1 MATVAGVAAA
11 VVVASGGATNVVVS
25 QEAPIVSACGLVNP
39 TVRPARVSFWMEGF
53 TKEFDGREGLL
64 LESLLVEAYNNITVG
79 DGCSDKFLRELNGA
93 ELVKQVIFPAND
105 VNNSFVET
113 TFETV
118 LYCDGCPANNPMFGG
133 FADNEV
139 LRRSLRQESIPRR
152 LETMQSFQFFQEFI
166 QVVMVGVKQL
176 SDNEEISDEFIQMAR
191 GYITD
196 DDDEEEGSSNAG
208 SGGSGQG
215 GSNGG
220 SGGGGSDVGGSGGG
234 GSGGGGGGTN
244 GGSGQGGSSGAGG
257 AGGSGDSGT
266 VSGGESLV
274 TDINAV
280 FNEAGEIAAI
290 TYEFTVNGERI
301 VTTVDVADAT
311 DTPTVT
317 PTLFPTGQPS
327 FLPSVSQMPSM
338 ANATYAPT
346 DTPSSEPSEGPSAN
360 PSSEPSAEPSSQ
372 PSMVPSIIPSI
383 LPSMVP
389 SDVPS
394 VAPSGSPSES
404 PSDVPSLNPSSQPST
419 LPSARPSAVPSLT
432 PSIVPSLSMVPS
444 DVPSHVPSFQPSQSP
459 TTSPSSR
466 PTMFPT
472 ISNRPTP
479 CIWTAAERRQS
490 KIGNGPDA
498 NCTGIDYMT
507 RGVPFY
513 IIDQSQDGESVT
525 FRLHPR
531 LFESNISSLAAMT
544 YDNSESTT
552 VCDVQTTGTFD
563 HTRSFLGDCTNG
575 ELEVTFY
582 LFMCGSENNVN
593 QTSSTFC
600 ETPSEMDDY
609 YEYKYKLDCWEKCE
623 TEGPTSGPTSGPTVS
638 LRPTNMPSAR
648 PTNTPSATPSSAPT
662 ASPSKRPT
670 MSPSKSPTEAPTAP

>member
-1 MATVAGVAAA
+1 SHPHIVTFTLLGGALGAAGATAVGVTTDVATVGGVAAA
-11 VVVASGGATNVVVS
+11 VVVASGGATNVEVS
-25 QEAPIVSACGLVNP
+25 QEAAIVSACGLVNP

-53 TKEFDGREGLL
+53 TKEFDGRESLL
-64 LESLLVEAYNNITVG
+64 LEGLLVEAYNNVTVG

-133 FADNEV
+133 FADNEF
-139 LRRSLRQESIPRR
+139 LRRSLRQESVHRR

-176 SDNEEISDEFIQMAR
+176 SDNKEISDEFIQMAR

-196 DDDEEEGSSNAG
+196 DDDEEEGSSNTG
-208 SGGSGQG
+208 SDVNGQD

-220 SGGGGSDVGGSGGG
+220 SAVGGNGVGGSGGG
-234 GSGGGGGGTN
+234 GSGGGGGGAGGGNN
-244 GGSGQGGSSGAGG
+244 GGSGQGGSSG

-311 DTPTVT
+311 DAPTIT
-317 PTLFPTGQPS
+317 PTLLPTGQPS

-360 PSSEPSAEPSSQ
+360 PSSEPSAAPSSQ

-394 VAPSGSPSES
+394 AAPSES
-404 PSDVPSLNPSSQPST
+404 PSEAPSDIPSLNPSSQPST
-419 LPSARPSAVPSLT
+419 LPSARPSSVPSLT
-432 PSIVPSLSMVPS
+432 PSIQAD
-444 DVPSHVPSFQPSQSP
+444 DVPNH
-459 TTSPSSR
+459 
-466 PTMFPT
+466 
-472 ISNRPTP
+472 
-479 CIWTAAERRQS
+479 
-490 KIGNGPDA
+490 
-498 NCTGIDYMT
+498 
-507 RGVPFY
+507 
-513 IIDQSQDGESVT
+513 
-525 FRLHPR
+525 
-531 LFESNISSLAAMT
+531 
-544 YDNSESTT
+544 
-552 VCDVQTTGTFD
+552 
-563 HTRSFLGDCTNG
+563 
-575 ELEVTFY
+575 
-582 LFMCGSENNVN
+582 
-593 QTSSTFC
+593 
-600 ETPSEMDDY
+600 
-609 YEYKYKLDCWEKCE
+609 
-623 TEGPTSGPTSGPTVS
+623 
-638 LRPTNMPSAR
+638 
-648 PTNTPSATPSSAPT
+648 
-662 ASPSKRPT
+662 
-670 MSPSKSPTEAPTAP
+670 